1 MAYFNNK
8 QNIKGKG
15 YIPLPIPTDPSYNPP
30 PTPSQEEGSGVD
42 IPLPLFVGNAKITL
56 YMNKDEYNRMDK
68 KLSDAREFD
77 IIIKEE
83 LPLLTPTIVLSSET
97 DLRLYNYAYV
107 DIANRYYYCEITLIE
122 NGFYSIKMQVD
133 VLMSHKLGIRKLIGL
148 VNRTQNDAYINK
160 DIPNDDLVVQRGTT
174 TKIYK
179 YNKSLSATNH
189 NVLILA
195 GKPVPFG

>member
-30 PTPSQEEGSGVD
+30 PTPSQEEGSAVD

-56 YMNKDEYNRMDK
+56 YMNKDENNRVDK
-68 KLSDAREFD
+68 NLSGAKQFD

-83 LPLLTPTIVLSSET
+83 LPLLNPTIVLQSEE

-107 DIANRYYYCEITLIE
+107 DIANRYYYCKITLIE
-122 NGFYSIKMQVD
+122 NGFFSIDMNVD
-133 VLMSHKLGIRKLIGL
+133 VLMSHKAGIRKLIGL
-148 VNRTQNDAYINK
+148 VNRTQSEAYVNK
-160 DIPNDDLVVQRGTT
+160 DIPNDSLVVQRGTT

-179 YNKSLSATNH
+179 YDKSLSATNH

-195 GKPVPFG
+195 GKPVAFG